1 MNKVKKST
9 RTKKARDNNIIEVIC
24 FNVLNFFRD
33 YPHFLT
39 EMLHTKKEPHDE
51 LLGNLMF

>member
-51 LLGNLMF
+51 LLGNLML